1 MHRIF
6 QLPLFFG
13 IIIFCAC
20 KSTRM
25 HTSGP
30 FTGKV
35 LGNICS
41 QYTVQL
47 ISGDMDPAR
56 YVKTW
61 KNTNNDS
68 VYHNVFA
75 INNFCYF
82 NTFNL
87 QKGDVFEFNLL
98 PDSAK
103 ENCVVCLAYEP
114 VPPISNT
121 VKVIQTVK

>member
-1 MHRIF
+1 
-6 QLPLFFG
+6 
-13 IIIFCAC
+13 
-20 KSTRM
+20 M

-103 ENCVVCLAYEP
+103 ENCVVCLVYEP